1 MLRSCPSQSQEIR
14 RFVSPC
20 LPPEQGCACNRS
32 CRNWAI
38 SRGCLFWRKCAC
50 IILFYQSGFRVSPK
64 LILIFEITSLE
75 RKRNST
81 ESAMV
86 PRYTRRRRATLR
98 CAPHLGRPPRD
109 PGDADIPGLFC
120 AVRSRHHPR
129 NVPRRLRLRV
139 GLDHVLA
146 PFRSDPRICRRLPRH
161 CRATH
166 SHRRRA
172 RRAVRQG
179 QRRPSERS
187 RSVVELR
194 GRANGFP
201 CEEGWVR
208 WRLGCKEFGTRL
220 LSRQAIGV
228 GMITLVA
235 SLCVSMGP
243 NESRF
248 PQLCEAQSRKGTG
261 FRDYSNWLPL

>member
-1 MLRSCPSQSQEIR
+1 LYKHLLIYQLGFSPEYVPP
-14 RFVSPC
+14 RFS
-20 LPPEQGCACNRS
+20 
-32 CRNWAI
+32 
-38 SRGCLFWRKCAC
+38 
-50 IILFYQSGFRVSPK
+50 
-64 LILIFEITSLE
+64 ILIIEIISLG

-86 PRYTRRRRATLR
+86 PRYTRRRRAALR
-98 CAPHLGRPPRD
+98 CAPHLGHPPRD
-109 PGDADIPGLFC
+109 RGDASIPSLFR

-129 NVPRRLRLRV
+129 NVPRGARV
-139 GLDHVLA
+139 RVDVDHVLLA
-146 PFRSDPRICRRLPRH
+146 SLRSDPRICRRLPRH

-208 WRLGCKEFGTRL
+208 WRLGCKEFGSRL

-228 GMITLVA
+228 SMITFVA
-235 SLCVSMGP
+235 SLCISMGP
-243 NESRF
+243 NQSRF
-248 PQLCEAQSRKGTG
+248 PQLCEAQSRKGRTG
-261 FRDYSNWLPL
+261 VRDYSNWLPL